1 MFSSCPSLNMNIS
14 RKPFLLLL
22 CLIGAVQLASIID
35 IDDDQIREAK
45 SFGLHTSL
53 GKSDRFLYVS

>member
-1 MFSSCPSLNMNIS
+1 MNIS

-22 CLIGAVQLASIID
+22 CLFGVVQLASIID
-35 IDDDQIREAK
+35 IEDDQIRKAK